1 MQVHW
6 KNLYLWQRH
15 QGGPGDLGHHA
26 NSDSSYSPKDPVEDD
41 AMCTEVKIWEEH
53 MKQHMRH
60 KDALTKNLKSAY
72 VLIYGQC
79 SDTLRVKVE

>member
-1 MQVHW
+1 
-6 KNLYLWQRH
+6 
-15 QGGPGDLGHHA
+15 
-26 NSDSSYSPKDPVEDD
+26 
-41 AMCTEVKIWEEH
+41 